1 MNPRI
6 PQIIA
11 DLVRFESE
19 LSATTEP
26 LEIEQLLS
34 NVKLYAAE
42 LYLET
47 DLEIIARS
55 KQNELVPKL
64 EMPVE
69 ASDSN
74 ENKIP
79 IVEALDN
86 SSERVFKPVFE
97 DEIDTQSNINPIV
110 ELVPNQVDEEA
121 TTANINIQPVHT
133 ETIPINDPQERVE
146 NVPKDLQFLTD
157 SEQDLDDENDDFPTK
172 DKSQIPD
179 LFSQEIPEV
188 SDNKDDGDEKAYAN
202 AHFEQ
207 RATEILGMFSF
218 SRRFEFGNFL
228 FAGDMKL
235 FAVFITEMLAAT
247 DADHREEVF
256 DTWYQ
261 ERQWSRRDESANDLK
276 RNLKKML

>member
-121 TTANINIQPVHT
+121 TTSNINIQPVHT

-202 AHFEQ
+202 AHLEQ